1 MAFLPSGAVALFLSL
16 DHRQHACIVV
26 MSFAFL
32 QDPIMFSGNLR
43 ENVDPLRLYSDDAVK
58 DALLQAGLGSKKLD
72 DDVGISGA
80 GWSVGEKQLVS
91 AHMTAVYVGSC
102 DSYSCRFALLV
113 FC

>member
-1 MAFLPSGAVALFLSL
+1 
-16 DHRQHACIVV
+16 

-102 DSYSCRFALLV
+102 DSYSCRFVLLA